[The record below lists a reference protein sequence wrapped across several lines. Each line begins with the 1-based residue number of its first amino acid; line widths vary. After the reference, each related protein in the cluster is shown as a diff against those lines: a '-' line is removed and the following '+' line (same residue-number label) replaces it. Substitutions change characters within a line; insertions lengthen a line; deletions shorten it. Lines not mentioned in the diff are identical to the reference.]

1 MYMSLKCEPMM
12 HRIVSVCVFGDLGKV
27 QGSGPLLCIDV
38 GRKG

>member
-1 MYMSLKCEPMM
+1 MSQLEGV
-12 HRIVSVCVFGDLGKV
+12 RNDIGFGLVFGDLGKV